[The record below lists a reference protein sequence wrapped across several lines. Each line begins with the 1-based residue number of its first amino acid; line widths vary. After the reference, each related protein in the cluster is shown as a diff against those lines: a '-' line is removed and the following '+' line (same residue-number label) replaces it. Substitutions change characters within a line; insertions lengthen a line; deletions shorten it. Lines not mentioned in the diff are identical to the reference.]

1 MTRNEII
8 QEINEL
14 LDVGKHIGIEVGIYL
29 YTNYPKLVKEKPEG
43 LTINISKLSDEILKN
58 ILEIAKKANTTEIP
72 FYLTL

>member
-14 LDVGKHIGIEVGIYL
+14 LDVGKHIGIEVATFINA
-29 YTNYPKLVKEKPEG
+29 NYPKLVKEKPEG

>member
-14 LDVGKHIGIEVGIYL
+14 LDIGNHIGIEVGTFI
-29 YTNYPKLVKEKPEG
+29 YTNYPTVVKEKPEG
-43 LTINISKLSDEILKN
+43 LTINISKLSDEILKKV
-58 ILEIAKKANTTEIP
+58 LEIAKKANTTEIP